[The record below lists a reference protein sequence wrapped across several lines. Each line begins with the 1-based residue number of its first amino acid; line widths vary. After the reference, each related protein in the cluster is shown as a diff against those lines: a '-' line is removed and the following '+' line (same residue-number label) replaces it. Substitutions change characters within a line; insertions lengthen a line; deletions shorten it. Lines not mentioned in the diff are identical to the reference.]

1 MTMRNHS
8 APSRGSRI
16 RALVLVVATSG
27 LIACSSEN
35 DRADAYGNFEATE
48 VIVSAA
54 ATGRILSLDAEDGQ
68 LVEQGAVVGLVD
80 TVQLSLQKSQ
90 LVANRRAVRS
100 RIGGVNAQIAVLRE
114 QRAVADR
121 DRDRIS
127 RLLADKAATQKQL
140 DDVDGQISVIDRQ
153 IEQAQTQLSTIRAE
167 IAALDAQIARVQ
179 DQLLEAII
187 RSPISGTI
195 LTSYAEPQEM
205 TAYGKPL
212 FKVADLSAM
221 TLRAY
226 VSGDQLPQIRIGQ
239 TVEVRIDQDR
249 DSNRS
254 LEGVITWISSEAEF
268 TPKLIQT
275 KEERVNLVYA
285 FKVRLENPD
294 GTIKIG
300 MPGEVWL
307 SDGS

>member
-1 MTMRNHS
+1 MIRS
-8 APSRGSRI
+8 AE
-16 RALVLVVATSG
+16 G
-27 LIACSSEN
+27 L
-35 DRADAYGNFEATE
+35 R
-48 VIVSAA
+48 
-54 ATGRILSLDAEDGQ
+54 
-68 LVEQGAVVGLVD
+68 
-80 TVQLSLQKSQ
+80 
-90 LVANRRAVRS
+90 
-100 RIGGVNAQIAVLRE
+100 
-114 QRAVADR
+114 
-121 DRDRIS
+121 